1 LFHKF
6 LTAAADQ
13 AMLELIKFLNN
24 IAISGRRLMNA
35 PYGAGSWSMVSRR
48 EPGACVLAASV
59 PSARL
64 P

>member
-1 LFHKF
+1 
-6 LTAAADQ
+6 
-13 AMLELIKFLNN
+13 MLELIKFLKNVTL
-24 IAISGRRLMNA
+24 SGVLFMNA
-35 PYGAGSWSMVSRR
+35 VYGAGSWSMVSRR